1 MNQEKLNMGVATAQN
16 RNIKLGLT
24 VLEVMFAMVIVLT
37 GLIGVAAMVPFAI
50 RQAEDSYRIN
60 HALSAGEN
68 ALAVFNSQSIV
79 QPRLDAAWQF
89 VDDEF
94 AAVDSALVAG
104 TWGHFYQGSEYRN
117 NYLLLGLNLG
127 NPDGIARLQNRMIGT
142 GFCIDPLF
150 WASQTRVRVPRLAWG
165 NYRRSRFPFYQEAM
179 PNSFEP
185 LEDSVGIPT
194 PRLRR
199 ISLADPL
206 PTGTGNGGWL
216 RLPAAIQVATVSGGD
231 VVTAQPEE
239 DRSAAPLRGE
249 YVDGT
254 GALIQS
260 LTNGSTVSWMATLTP
275 SDSTPI
281 ITSSSLNLTP
291 QVPPNNPPPIET
303 LPESYDLAV
312 VVFGKRD
319 VREDLDPSAIV
330 ASGIVP
336 SSERIGNMV
345 PVGTEFLTSGTFDI
359 DVVAGPSVDP
369 NMKIGDWV
377 MLSRYV
383 YENPYS
389 PTIITAIRERHK
401 WYRVISVGA
410 DDAFPVRIRLAGEP
424 WGFTEH
430 EIKLISNS
438 MMLDSSLSFPPFP
451 KTAVTMLKNV
461 IQVYQRSITT
471 KAF

>member
-1 MNQEKLNMGVATAQN
+1 MGGATAQN

-79 QPRLDAAWQF
+79 QPRLDSAWQF

-94 AAVDSALVAG
+94 ATVDSALVAG
-104 TWGHFYQGSEYRN
+104 TWGHFYQGSEYRY
-117 NYLLLGLNLG
+117 NYAGRGLNTG
-127 NPDGIARLQNRMIGT
+127 MPAEIARLQNQMIGT

-150 WASQTRVRVPRLAWG
+150 WASQTRVRVPKMAWG
-165 NYRRSRFPFYQEAM
+165 NYRRSRFPFYQETI

-185 LEDSVGIPT
+185 LENSVGSPT

-199 ISLADPL
+199 VSLADPL

-216 RLPAAIQVATVSGGD
+216 RLPAAIQVATISGGD

-281 ITSSSLNLTP
+281 ITQGSLNLAID
-291 QVPPNNPPPIET
+291 PPPIEM

-312 VVFGKRD
+312 VIFGKRD

-359 DVVAGPSVDP
+359 EVVAGASVDP

-383 YENPYS
+383 HADPYS
-389 PTIITAIRERHK
+389 QTIGTAIRERHK

-424 WGFTEH
+424 WGFLEH
-430 EIKLISNS
+430 ELKTISNRRL
-438 MMLDSSLSFPPFP
+438 LDPSLPFPTVP

>member
-1 MNQEKLNMGVATAQN
+1 MNQTIRNMGGATAQN

-94 AAVDSALVAG
+94 ATVDSALVAR
-104 TWGHFYQGSEYRN
+104 TWGQLYQSSESEYSYKYFRTGLVN
-117 NYLLLGLNLG
+117 NESNRD
-127 NPDGIARLQNRMIGT
+127 PIALLQNQMIGT

-150 WASQTRVRVPRLAWG
+150 WASQTRVRVPKMAWG
-165 NYRRSRFPFYQEAM
+165 NYRRSLFPFYQETM

-185 LEDSVGIPT
+185 LENSVGSPT

-231 VVTAQPEE
+231 VVIAQPEE

-281 ITSSSLNLTP
+281 ITPGSLNLTI
-291 QVPPNNPPPIET
+291 NPPPIEM

-336 SSERIGNMV
+336 SSERIANMI
-345 PVGTEFLTSGTFDI
+345 PVGTEYLNSGTFDI
-359 DVVAGPSVDP
+359 DIAAGASVDP
-369 NMKIGDWV
+369 SMKIGDWV

-383 YENPYS
+383 HADPYTQ
-389 PTIITAIRERHK
+389 TIGTARRERHK

-410 DDAFPVRIRLAGEP
+410 DDVFPVRIRLAGEP
-424 WGFTEH
+424 WGFLEH
-430 EIKLISNS
+430 EIRTISNR
-438 MMLDSSLSFPPFP
+438 MLLDASLTEPLIP
-451 KTAVTMLKNV
+451 KTSVTMLKNV

>member
-1 MNQEKLNMGVATAQN
+1 MSQANRNMGGAIAQN

-117 NYLLLGLNLG
+117 NYVGRGLNTG
-127 NPDGIARLQNRMIGT
+127 MPAEIARLQNQMIGT

-150 WASQTRVRVPRLAWG
+150 WASQTRVRVPKLAWG
-165 NYRRSRFPFYQEAM
+165 NYRRSRFPFYQETM

-185 LEDSVGIPT
+185 LENSMGSPT

-239 DRSAAPLRGE
+239 DRSSAPLRGE
-249 YVDGT
+249 YVDAT

-281 ITSSSLNLTP
+281 ITPGSLNLTI
-291 QVPPNNPPPIET
+291 NPPPIEM

-319 VREDLDPSAIV
+319 VREELDPTAIV

-336 SSERIGNMV
+336 SSERIANMI
-345 PVGTEFLTSGTFDI
+345 PVGTEYLNSGTFDI
-359 DVVAGPSVDP
+359 DLAAGASVDP
-369 NMKIGDWV
+369 GMKIGDWV

-383 YENPYS
+383 HSDPYDQ
-389 PTIITAIRERHK
+389 TVGTAIRERHK

-410 DDAFPVRIRLAGEP
+410 DDAFPVRVRLAGEP
-424 WGFTEH
+424 WGFLEH
-430 EIKLISNS
+430 ELKTISNRRL
-438 MMLDSSLSFPPFP
+438 LDPSLPFPTVP